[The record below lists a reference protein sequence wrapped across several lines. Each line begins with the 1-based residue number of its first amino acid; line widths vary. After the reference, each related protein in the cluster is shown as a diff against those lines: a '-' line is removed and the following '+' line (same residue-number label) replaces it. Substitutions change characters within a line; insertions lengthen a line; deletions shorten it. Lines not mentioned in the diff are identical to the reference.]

1 MSYDALASC
10 YDSFVGADYDDIS
23 ALISSVLYSFDIS
36 GGKIL
41 DLACGTGEI
50 TQRFCKLG
58 FDMTGLDLSGNM
70 LIKAR
75 EKCSAKFIKGDMTDF
90 SFKEKFSAVICTLD
104 SINHLESIDK
114 IKKAFDCVYK
124 CLDATGLFIFDMNS
138 VYKHRE
144 VLADNSF
151 VYENSDCFLSWRN
164 EYDEELARVKIV
176 LDLFARQ
183 ENGYKRESESFFEYD
198 YALEDICSLLEEV
211 GLNVIDISGDY
222 DMEEINDDTERY
234 FIVAGKGY

>member
-10 YDSFVGADYDDIS
+10 DDSFVGADYDDIS
-23 ALISSVLYSFDIS
+23 ALISSVLYSFGIS
-36 GGKIL
+36 QGKIL

-70 LIKAR
+70 LLKAR

>member
-23 ALISSVLYSFDIS
+23 ALISSVLYSFGIS
-36 GGKIL
+36 QGKIL

-58 FDMTGLDLSGNM
+58 FDITGLDLSGNM
-70 LIKAR
+70 LLKAR

-144 VLADNSF
+144 ILADNSF

-198 YALEDICSLLEEV
+198 YLLEDICSLLEEV
-211 GLNVIDISGDY
+211 GFNVIDISGDY

>member
-75 EKCSAKFIKGDMTDF
+75 KKCSAKFIKGDMTDF

-138 VYKHRE
+138 FYKHRE

-151 VYENSDCFLSWRN
+151 IYENSDCFLSWRN
-164 EYDEELARVKIV
+164 EYDEELSRVKIV

-183 ENGYKRESESFFEYD
+183 ENGYTRESESFFEYD

>member
-1 MSYDALASC
+1 
-10 YDSFVGADYDDIS
+10 
-23 ALISSVLYSFDIS
+23 
-36 GGKIL
+36 
-41 DLACGTGEI
+41 
-50 TQRFCKLG
+50 
-58 FDMTGLDLSGNM
+58 
-70 LIKAR
+70 
-75 EKCSAKFIKGDMTDF
+75 MTDF